1 MKSHQRQFACTFPG
15 CSEVFRKK
23 TQLRAHMSAVHTGDP
38 NKPYAC
44 TQCSRCFAFPG
55 QLALHERMH
64 AAVDHVCGFDSCGF
78 VAHSLEELRQHVVAA
93 HSTVPLPA
101 ASAVVQPG
109 PPPSETPEAAA
120 SAVSG
125 DPPQQQQQGGST
137 AEQRVAC
144 TVCGKELHPKS
155 LAKHMQTHQADAPM
169 FACTVPGCTKIYCSR
184 QSLRAHFNA
193 SHSDH
198 RFKCPHCPAT
208 FAYKVSLV
216 QHIAHTHSTSSASA
230 APTSASASSSSSSA
244 AEYLTAPISVVDSNS
259 APADPGAAAGAL
271 GGLPAAGLVRSL
283 STNAVLPRPAKRL
296 CRLAGLDPA
305 AAPLDLL
312 PITPEPPPP
321 VVLPDLPVVPPPD
334 SAAVPVAAAAVSEA
348 LPPTWGDVKAEP

>member
-64 AAVDHVCGFDSCGF
+64 AAVDHVCGFDGCGF
-78 VAHSLEELRQHVVAA
+78 VARSLEELRQHVVAA
-93 HSTVPLPA
+93 HSAVPLPSVA
-101 ASAVVQPG
+101 QPSA
-109 PPPSETPEAAA
+109 E
-120 SAVSG
+120 SG
-125 DPPQQQQQGGST
+125 DPPQQQQGGGTGST
-137 AEQRVAC
+137 ADQRVAC

-169 FACTVPGCTKIYCSR
+169 FACTVPGCTKVYCSR

-216 QHIAHTHSTSSASA
+216 QHIAHTHS
-230 APTSASASSSSSSA
+230 ASSSSAPAATATSA
-244 AEYLTAPISVVDSNS
+244 RCARCATAEDIAVPLAVVDSNS
-259 APADPGAAAGAL
+259 APADPGASAGASAAGPAQ
-271 GGLPAAGLVRSL
+271 LPVAGLVRSL

-296 CRLAGLDPA
+296 CRLAGLDPD

-321 VVLPDLPVVPPPD
+321 VVLPSFPDLPP
-334 SAAVPVAAAAVSEA
+334 VPVSATAVAAPADVQTPLVQPAAGTAAGGEA
-348 LPPTWGDVKAEP
+348 GEQ

>member
-44 TQCSRCFAFPG
+44 AQCSRCFAFPG
-55 QLALHERMH
+55 QLALNERMH
-64 AAVDHVCGFDSCGF
+64 AAVDHVCGFDGCGF

-93 HSTVPLPA
+93 HSTVPLPSEPD
-101 ASAVVQPG
+101 ASSDQVPQ
-109 PPPSETPEAAA
+109 
-120 SAVSG
+120 SG
-125 DPPQQQQQGGST
+125 GSSTSTSTITSSTNSSST

-169 FACTVPGCTKIYCSR
+169 FACTVPGCTKVYCSR

-216 QHIAHTHSTSSASA
+216 QHIAHTHAAAPVPVPAPASA
-230 APTSASASSSSSSA
+230 PTEDLSV
-244 AEYLTAPISVVDSNS
+244 PIPVVDSNS
-259 APADPGAAAGAL
+259 APADARVGSPPAAASQTQAGASE
-271 GGLPAAGLVRSL
+271 LPVAGLVRSL

-296 CRLAGLDPA
+296 CRLAGLDPGT
-305 AAPLDLL
+305 APLDIL
-312 PITPEPPPP
+312 PVTPAPPPP
-321 VVLPDLPVVPPPD
+321 VVLPPLLDDILPVPDESVP
-334 SAAVPVAAAAVSEA
+334 AHL
-348 LPPTWGDVKAEP
+348 LPSGP

>member
-38 NKPYAC
+38 SKPYAC

-64 AAVDHVCGFDSCGF
+64 AAVDHVCGFDGCGF
-78 VAHSLEELRQHVVAA
+78 VARSLEELRQHVVAA
-93 HSTVPLPA
+93 HSTVPLPPTVPPVDQPSTA
-101 ASAVVQPG
+101 AATASA
-109 PPPSETPEAAA
+109 
-120 SAVSG
+120 G
-125 DPPQQQQQGGST
+125 DPPQQQQQQQQQHSGST
-137 AEQRVAC
+137 ADQRVAC

-155 LAKHMQTHQADAPM
+155 LAKHMQTHQTDAPM
-169 FACTVPGCTKIYCSR
+169 FACTVPGCTKVYCSR

-216 QHIAHTHSTSSASA
+216 QHIAHTHASTTSTSTTTSTRATAEDLA
-230 APTSASASSSSSSA
+230 APLA
-244 AEYLTAPISVVDSNS
+244 VVDSNS
-259 APADPGAAAGAL
+259 APADACAAPAAPGV
-271 GGLPAAGLVRSL
+271 PVAGLVRSL
-283 STNAVLPRPAKRL
+283 STSTVLPRPAKRL
-296 CRLAGLDPA
+296 CRLAGLDPDA
-305 AAPLDLL
+305 AALDLL

-321 VVLPDLPVVPPPD
+321 VVLPAFPLPSPPLPVAP
-334 SAAVPVAAAAVSEA
+334 AAADVSEA
-348 LPPTWGDVKAEP
+348 PPGGGGEAAEQ